1 MINVKNEVL
10 IRVYIVLLGV
20 IFLAAFI
27 FFAAFKI
34 NVSDGKM
41 WREKGDDLYVKF
53 KDIEAQRGNILAED
67 GSLLATSLPFFEIR
81 MDLVT
86 CTDEDFDAN
95 VDSLAYCLATFVDS
109 EHTVGGYRNK
119 LIEKREQGQRYLLIR
134 KNVDFEL
141 MQKIKKFPLFN
152 LGRHR
157 GGLIVE
163 QHAERKRPYGL
174 LAHRTIGYVRETAKP
189 VGLEG
194 YFDKQLAG
202 TQGKQLMQRV
212 KNIYI
217 PVNDLS
223 EIQPKN
229 GADLQTTIDINLQDV
244 TQDALYKAV
253 DRHNAA
259 GGTAILM
266 EVKTGAIRAI
276 ANLGRTEEGKIW
288 ERYNHAIGSLIEPG
302 STFKLATM
310 MALLEDQVISLNDS
324 IDLEG
329 GSKMFYKEE
338 MKDAFYHNMR
348 LTSIRNAFELS
359 SNVGIAKLA
368 QTFYG
373 PKNRAKRFYKRLQD
387 MNLDVPTGI
396 EIQGELHPRIKN
408 PENQN
413 NNWSGVTIPWMS
425 IGYEVLLTP
434 LQILNFYNSVA
445 NDGQMM
451 KPYVVSSLQ
460 SNGSIITEFKPR
472 VVKKSI
478 ASPHT
483 IKAAQSLL
491 EGVVDRG
498 TAKSLQSE
506 RFRFA
511 GKTGTAQVDY
521 AKENV
526 ATTYNASF
534 AGYFPAEA
542 PKYSCIVVVNEPKE
556 NGIYG
561 GEVAGPVFKEIAE
574 KCYSLK
580 MELHPSL
587 NEAPPMALE
596 DYELP
601 VHEVGAR
608 EDFVSIYNYLDLPY
622 ANNPNTDWT
631 VSQAQND
638 TISLLTR
645 VINDKNEVPNVK
657 GMGLRDA
664 LFILENKGLH
674 VKVIGNGK
682 VTAQSINPGTR
693 AKGQTIKLKL
703 S

>member
-10 IRVYIVLLGV
+10 IRVYTVLLGV
-20 IFLAAFI
+20 VFLAAVI

-34 NVSDGKM
+34 NVTDGEQ
-41 WREKGDDLYVKF
+41 WRKKGDELYMKYRDV
-53 KDIEAQRGNILAED
+53 EAQRGNILAED

-86 CTDEDFDAN
+86 STDEDFEAN
-95 VDSLAYCLATFVDS
+95 VDSLAYCIATYVDDRF
-109 EHTVGGYRNK
+109 TVGGWWNE
-119 LIEKREQGQRYLLIR
+119 LNSKRADGQRYLLIR

-141 MQKIKKFPLFN
+141 MQRIKKFPLFN

-229 GADLQTTIDINLQDV
+229 GSDLQTTIDINLQDV
-244 TQDALYKAV
+244 TQDALFKAV
-253 DRHNAA
+253 NHHNAA
-259 GGTAILM
+259 GGTAIVM

-276 ANLGRTEEGKIW
+276 ANLGRTEDGKIW

-310 MALLEDQVISLNDS
+310 MSLLEDQVIELGDS

-329 GSKMFYKEE
+329 GKMMFYKEE

-348 LTSIRNAFELS
+348 STSIRNAFEMS

-373 PKNRAKRFYKRLQD
+373 PKNRAKRFYSRLQD
-387 MNLDVPTGI
+387 MNLDIPTGI

-408 PENQN
+408 PENKN

-451 KPYVVSSLQ
+451 KPYVVASLQ
-460 SNGSIITEFKPR
+460 SNGSIVQEFKPK
-472 VVKKSI
+472 VVKKAI

-491 EGVVDRG
+491 EGVVERG
-498 TAKSLQSE
+498 TAKALQSE

-526 ATTYNASF
+526 QTTYNASF
-534 AGYFPAEA
+534 VGYFPAEA
-542 PKYSCIVVVNEPKE
+542 PKYSCIVVVIEPKD

-587 NEAPPMALE
+587 NEAPPIALE
-596 DYELP
+596 NYELP
-601 VHEVGAR
+601 TKEVGAR
-608 EDFVSIYNYLDLPY
+608 EDFISIYNHLDLPY
-622 ANNPNTDWT
+622 YNNPDTEWT
-631 VSQAQND
+631 YSQAMND
-638 TISLLTR
+638 SISLLTR
-645 VINDKNEVPNVK
+645 VITEKNEIPNVK

-664 LFILENKGLH
+664 LYILENKGLD
-674 VKVIGNGK
+674 VIVIGNGK
-682 VTAQSINPGTR
+682 VSAQSINPGTR